1 MKCKKSK
8 LSAGGRVFA
17 QFCLC
22 AASIFGGWREVTGL
36 RAAEVPAATVNGSF
50 HLEVKDYVIDG
61 KQPSSTNE
69 LRAIFTKHRG
79 TNKNVREIMQTVS
92 EVRAEYA
99 RQGVTNISI
108 AVSPEHSTNGI
119 VRMSVFQVAHPIIL
133 VSGVRLEPHELIGP
147 LTEAS
152 ATQTN
157 ASPRLTIKGYAIDG
171 NDLLSDQT
179 LQNVLTKYMGTNI
192 SFSDLANMQKE
203 LTMEYRLR
211 GFDTVSVT
219 IPQQRITNS
228 MLKLEVF
235 EGTLASIRIHG
246 NHYFS
251 SNNIM
256 RALPG
261 LKTNIV
267 LNSKTF
273 QPELDR
279 ANANQD
285 RQIYPQIG
293 QGPDVDTTSL
303 DLMVKDRLPLHA
315 KVELNNQSS
324 PGTPDLRLNA
334 SAVYNNLWQHEHSLG
349 VQYSFSP
356 ETYKAG
362 DQWDFYD
369 RPLVANYSA
378 FYRMPLANPEAIE
391 DVIASNP
398 GSFGYDEATRKF
410 RLPPPSGETVLY
422 IYGSRSTIDTGVEN
436 LSTTTILDVP
446 GVEQI
451 YQNVFQQDVTIN
463 ETVGFRL
470 SGPLPEAEGIQ
481 STWSTGFDYKTY
493 SLPSDKTNIF
503 QFNQI
508 TVNAQGN
515 PNPPIISSV
524 ASPVPET
531 DSLLHYL
538 PFALRYDGTLRD
550 SLGSTSFGLG
560 ASVNTW
566 YSGSLANL
574 QSITG
579 SSESRGHWVVLTP
592 SFVRE
597 FNLYREWVLAV
608 RADGQWANEPLI
620 STEQFGAGGVAS
632 VRGYHEGEVFGDTG
646 WHVSVEQ
653 KTPPVIVGRVNAK
666 NPLTIRGSIYTDYAR
681 VYLLDPQGRPP
692 GTSLW
697 DAGFGGVMSLGSRWD
712 ARLLFSWPLIST
724 ATVTQY
730 QLFFNFS
737 LTAQF

>member
-1 MKCKKSK
+1 M
-8 LSAGGRVFA
+8 AR
-17 QFCLC
+17 FCLC
-22 AASIFGGWREVTGL
+22 AALLLGRSPGVASL
-36 RAAEVPAATVNGSF
+36 RAAEVPAAIIDGSF
-50 HLEVKDYVIDG
+50 HLEVKGYVIEG

-69 LRAIFTKHRG
+69 LKAIFAKHSG
-79 TNKNVREIMQTVS
+79 TNVNAREIVQTVS
-92 EVRAEYA
+92 EVQAEYA
-99 RQGVTNISI
+99 RQGLTNISI

-119 VRMSVFQVAHPIIL
+119 VRMSVFQVANPIIL
-133 VSGVRLEPHELIGP
+133 VSGVRLEPHQFIGP

-152 ATQTN
+152 ARPTN
-157 ASPRLTIKGYAIDG
+157 AGPRLTIKGYVVDG

-192 SFSDLANMQKE
+192 SFADLANMQKE

-211 GFDTVSVT
+211 GYDTVSVT
-219 IPQQRITNS
+219 IPQQKITNS
-228 MLKLEVF
+228 MLQLAIF

-246 NHYFS
+246 NRYFS

-261 LKTNIV
+261 LKTNVV
-267 LNSKTF
+267 LNSKLF

-293 QGPDVDTTSL
+293 RGPDVDTTAL

-324 PGTPDLRLNA
+324 PGTPDLRLNT
-334 SAVYNNLWQHEHSLG
+334 SAVYNNFWQHEHSLG

-356 ETYKAG
+356 ETYKTG
-362 DQWDFYD
+362 DQWGFYD

-378 FYRMPLANPEAIE
+378 FYRMPLANPDAIA
-391 DVIASNP
+391 DVVASNP

-410 RLPPPSGETVLY
+410 RLPPPSGATELNV
-422 IYGSRSTIDTGVEN
+422 YGSRSTIDTGVEN
-436 LSTTTILDVP
+436 TSSTSILNIP

-451 YQNVFQQDVTIN
+451 FQNNFQQDVTIN

-470 SGPLPEAEGIQ
+470 SGPLPEVEGVQ

-493 SLPSDKTNIF
+493 SLTSDKTNVF

-515 PNPPIISSV
+515 PNPPIISTV

-574 QSITG
+574 RSITG
-579 SSESRGHWVVLTP
+579 SSESHGHWVVLTP
-592 SFVRE
+592 SLTRE
-597 FNLYREWVLAV
+597 LNIYREWVLSV
-608 RADGQWANEPLI
+608 RADGQWATEPLI
-620 STEQFGAGGVAS
+620 SNEQFGAGGVAS

-646 WHVSVEQ
+646 WHVTVEQ
-653 KTPPVIVGRVNAK
+653 KTPPVLVGRVNPK
-666 NPLTIRGSIYTDYAR
+666 NPLMLRGSIYTDYAR

-712 ARLLFSWPLIST
+712 ARLLFSWPLIGT

-730 QLFFNFS
+730 EMFFNFS

>member
-1 MKCKKSK
+1 MV
-8 LSAGGRVFA
+8 LLFDGLLRVA
-17 QFCLC
+17 NLH
-22 AASIFGGWREVTGL
+22 
-36 RAAEVPAATVNGSF
+36 AAEVPAAIIDGSF
-50 HLEVKDYVIDG
+50 HLEVKDFVIEG
-61 KQPSSTNE
+61 KQASSTNE
-69 LRAIFTKHRG
+69 LKAILAKHRG
-79 TNKNVREIMQTVS
+79 TNVNVREIVQTVS
-92 EVRAEYA
+92 EVQAEYA
-99 RQGVTNISI
+99 RQGLTNISI
-108 AVSPEHSTNGI
+108 AVSPEHSSNGI
-119 VRMSVFQVAHPIIL
+119 VRLSVFQVANPLIL
-133 VSGVRLEPHELIGP
+133 VSGVRLEPHQFIGS
-147 LTEAS
+147 LTEA
-152 ATQTN
+152 AEAPTD
-157 ASPRLTIKGYAIDG
+157 ASPRLTIKGYVVDG

-192 SFSDLANMQKE
+192 TFTDLGNMQKE

-211 GFDTVSVT
+211 GYDTVSVT
-219 IPQQRITNS
+219 IPQQKITNS
-228 MLKLEVF
+228 MLQLAIF

-246 NHYFS
+246 NRYFS

-261 LKTNIV
+261 LKTNVV
-267 LNSKTF
+267 LNSKLF

-303 DLMVKDRLPLHA
+303 DLMVKDRIPLHA

-324 PGTPDLRLNA
+324 PGTPDLRVNT
-334 SAVYNNLWQHEHSLG
+334 SAVYNNLWQREHSLG

-362 DQWDFYD
+362 DQWGFYD

-378 FYRMPLANPEAIE
+378 FYRMPLANPDAIA
-391 DVIASNP
+391 DVVASNP

-410 RLPPPSGETVLY
+410 RLPPPSGATELNV
-422 IYGSRSTIDTGVEN
+422 YGSRSTIDTGVEN
-436 LSTTTILDVP
+436 LSTTTILDTP
-446 GVEQI
+446 GVRQVFL
-451 YQNVFQQDVTIN
+451 NVFQQDVTIN

-470 SGPLPEAEGIQ
+470 SGPLPEIEGIQ
-481 STWSTGFDYKTY
+481 STWSTGFDFKTY
-493 SLPSDKTNIF
+493 SLTSDKTNVF
-503 QFNQI
+503 QDNEI

-515 PNPPIISSV
+515 PNPPTIQTV
-524 ASPVPET
+524 TSPVPET
-531 DSLLHYL
+531 DSLLRYL

-574 QSITG
+574 RTITG
-579 SSESRGHWVVLTP
+579 SSESHGHWVVLTP
-592 SFVRE
+592 SFTRE
-597 FNLYREWVLAV
+597 VNIYREWVLSV
-608 RADGQWANEPLI
+608 RADGQWATEPLI
-620 STEQFGAGGVAS
+620 SNEQFGAGGVAS

-646 WHVSVEQ
+646 WHVTVEQ
-653 KTPPVIVGRVNAK
+653 KTPPILVGRVNAK
-666 NPLTIRGSIYTDYAR
+666 NPLTLRGSIYTDYAR

-712 ARLLFSWPLIST
+712 ARLLFSWPLLGS
-724 ATVTQY
+724 ATVNPY
-730 QLFFNFS
+730 ELFFNFS